1 MHMDRSKLEKLI
13 KKKLAGDDT
22 KEEESLLTSPTSLS
36 MKNSFLIKNVGKYLN
51 PLTYLIQVKLA
62 QTTETQRK
70 GEE

>member
-51 PLTYLIQVKLA
+51 PLTYLIQVKLV